1 MQDKSNNKNLKPNKN
16 SWAILTF
23 VFSVFILGTAIAKNF
38 QLSPIEWVALVLWFG
53 GIAIYKY
60 SARGV

>member
-1 MQDKSNNKNLKPNKN
+1 MQNKSNNKNLKANKN

-38 QLSPIEWVALVLWFG
+38 QLSPIEWIALVLWFA

-60 SARGV
+60 SARGA

>member
-16 SWAILTF
+16 SWYVLTF
-23 VFSVFILGTAIAKNF
+23 VFSVFILGTAIAKKF
-38 QLSPIEWVALVLWFG
+38 QLSPIEWVALVFWFG

-60 SARGV
+60 SSGKE